1 MISMILGICLD
12 TDQNGEAI
20 PSHLC
25 KPPSNQIV
33 AGFQVNLNYSV
44 TRENIYSLIVTTA
57 ILMFCLLTAKPI

>member
-33 AGFQVNLNYSV
+33 AGFQVKTIMS
-44 TRENIYSLIVTTA
+44 REKIFI
-57 ILMFCLLTAKPI
+57 F